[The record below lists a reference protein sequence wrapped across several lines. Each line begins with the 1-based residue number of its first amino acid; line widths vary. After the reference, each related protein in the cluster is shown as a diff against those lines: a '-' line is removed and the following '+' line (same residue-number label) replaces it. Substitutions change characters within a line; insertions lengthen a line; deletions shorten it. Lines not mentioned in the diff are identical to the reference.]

1 MKEPLTTTVLK
12 TESTTVK
19 IALVPIDELRPH
31 EKGSPLYL
39 ELLKQEILK
48 DGILK
53 YPVIAD
59 EETHVILDGMHR
71 WLVLKSL
78 GYKHVPTILV
88 NALERS
94 KIRVG
99 RRRIHRYQT
108 GFRGE
113 IAFNEVILTGLRGRL
128 MQPRST
134 RHFFPFSTLQPINYP
149 LCQLGKGA
157 SADVSPYLAKMT
169 AQECGAAITDWLLE
183 IAEELEFLDQ
193 RKAEVEKEREGFLRR
208 VRSLELGY
216 PTSHS
221 V

>member
-1 MKEPLTTTVLK
+1 VKESLTATVLK
-12 TESTTVK
+12 TESVDVK
-19 IALVPIDELRPH
+19 VALVPIDELRPH
-31 EKGSPLYL
+31 EKGSPVYL
-39 ELLKQEILK
+39 GLLKQEILK

-78 GYKHVPTILV
+78 GYTHVPTMLV
-88 NALERS
+88 KALERS

-108 GFRGE
+108 GFNGE
-113 IAFNEVILTGLRGRL
+113 ITLTEVISTGLSGKL

-134 RHFFPFSTLQPINYP
+134 RHFFPFSALQPINYP
-149 LCQLGKGA
+149 LHQLGKGA
-157 SADVSPYLAKMT
+157 STDVSPYLAKMT
-169 AQECGAAITDWLLE
+169 AQECGAAIKDWLLE

-208 VRSLELGY
+208 VRSLEVGY
-216 PTSHS
+216 PTSHLT
-221 V
+221 

>member
-1 MKEPLTTTVLK
+1 M
-12 TESTTVK
+12 
-19 IALVPIDELRPH
+19 
-31 EKGSPLYL
+31 
-39 ELLKQEILK
+39 
-48 DGILK
+48 
-53 YPVIAD
+53 IAD

-78 GYKHVPTILV
+78 GYKHVPTMLV
-88 NALERS
+88 NTLQRS

-108 GFRGE
+108 GFNGE
-113 IAFNEVILTGLRGRL
+113 IAFSEVILTGLSGRL

-149 LCQLGKGA
+149 LHQLGKGP

-169 AQECGAAITDWLLE
+169 AQECGVAITDWLLE

-193 RKAEVEKEREGFLRR
+193 RRAEVEKEREGFLRR

-216 PTSHS
+216 PTSRPA
-221 V
+221 

>member
-1 MKEPLTTTVLK
+1 VKKSLTTTVLK
-12 TESTTVK
+12 TEITNVK
-19 IALVPIDELRPH
+19 IVLVPVDELRPH
-31 EKGSPLYL
+31 EKGLPLYL

-78 GYKHVPTILV
+78 GYKHVPVMLV
-88 NALERS
+88 NAHQRS

-108 GFRGE
+108 GFNGE
-113 IAFNEVILTGLRGRL
+113 VAFNEVILRGLSGKL

-134 RHFFPFSTLQPINYP
+134 RHFFPFSALQPINYP
-149 LCQLGKGA
+149 LHQLGKGA

-216 PTSHS
+216 LTFHH